1 MILKAILKGFAPRP
15 ERREIF
21 TILLLIAE
29 IIIFSLISKNFLSTQ
44 NLSTVLRNATDL
56 AIIAIG
62 MTMVMIMGG
71 IDISVGSSLG
81 VVAIIIGW
89 MIQADFHPL
98 LIVLAAM
105 AVGTGIGF
113 INGALITYTK
123 IPDIITTLGTSNIL
137 RAAVFAMLGGRWLTG
152 LPPVFSWMTAG
163 NFFGIPTSF
172 FLLLAFYLV
181 FWYFMT
187 FRPSG
192 RHIYAIGNGLEAT
205 KLAGVDV
212 NRTRMKAYGILGA
225 LVGFA
230 ALLYVGR
237 LGSVEIT
244 VGIDLPMQAIAAVV
258 IGGTSVKG
266 GSGSVIGTLAG
277 VLFMA
282 VMRNGIVLLG
292 IPSLWERFVIGL
304 LILISVGVDLFI
316 SHQTKRRQQMQLAQQ
331 RQAEL
336 SVVSH

>member
-1 MILKAILKGFAPRP
+1 MIIKAISKGYAPRL

-21 TILLLIAE
+21 TIVLLISE
-29 IIIFSLISKNFLSTQ
+29 VVIFSLVSKNFLSTQ

-81 VVAIIIGW
+81 VVAIVIGW
-89 MIQADFHPL
+89 MIQAQMHPL
-98 LIVLAAM
+98 LIVLTAVV
-105 AVGTGIGF
+105 VGTTIGLV
-113 INGALITYTK
+113 NGALITYIK
-123 IPDIITTLGTSNIL
+123 IPDIITTLGISNIL

-152 LPPVFSWMTAG
+152 LPPVFSWLTAG
-163 NFFGIPTSF
+163 SFLGIPTSF
-172 FLLLAFYLV
+172 FLLIGFYLV
-181 FWYFMT
+181 FWYFLA
-187 FRPSG
+187 FRPTG

-205 KLAGVDV
+205 TLAGV
-212 NRTRMKAYGILGA
+212 NINKTRLTAYGILGA

-266 GSGSVIGTLAG
+266 GSGSVLGTLAG

-292 IPSLWERFVIGL
+292 IPSLWERCVIGL
-304 LILISVGVDLFI
+304 LILVSVGVDLFI
-316 SHQTKRRQQMQLAQQ
+316 SQRAKRSQQMQLAKQ